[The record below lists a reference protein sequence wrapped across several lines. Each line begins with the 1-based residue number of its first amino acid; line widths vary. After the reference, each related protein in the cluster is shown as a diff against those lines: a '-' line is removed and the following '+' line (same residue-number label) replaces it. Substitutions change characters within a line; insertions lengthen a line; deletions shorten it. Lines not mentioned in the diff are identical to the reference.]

1 MAEWQDPQMF
11 AIGLSVTLLFVLI
24 LITSMVLLTRMY
36 IKRIVYEQEKFTL
49 AKMEHQHSLLWNSVL
64 VQEKERDR
72 IASDLH
78 DELISKLTVLTYALQ
93 TSNEKVKPVEL
104 LGDSI
109 AIARRITHDLRPP
122 LLDQTS
128 LEELVDDFVL
138 PLTNAYKVDCVFS
151 PLHQQQEMK
160 PEIKLQLFRIVQ
172 EVVNNVLKHAC
183 ATEISIGLRVSE
195 SVVALVIRDNGIGF
209 DVAENAKGLG
219 LKNIE
224 LRSQLLNAK
233 WRFKSKPSI
242 GTTFQFLLKNN
253 AINASLNERK

>member
-24 LITSMVLLTRMY
+24 LISSMILLTRIY
-36 IKRIVYEQEKFTL
+36 IKRIVHEQEKFTK
-49 AKMEHQHSLLWNSVL
+49 AKLEHQQSLLWNSVL
-64 VQEKERDR
+64 VQEKERGR

-138 PLTNAYKVDCVFS
+138 PLTNAYAIGCFFS
-151 PLHQQQEMK
+151 PHHQHLEMK
-160 PEIKLQLFRIVQ
+160 SEIKLQLFRIVQ
-172 EVVNNVLKHAC
+172 EVVNNVLKHAK
-183 ATEISIGLRVSE
+183 ATQISIRLRVSE
-195 SVVALVIRDNGIGF
+195 SLVALVIRDDGVGF
-209 DVAENAKGLG
+209 NVDKNAKGLG

-233 WRFKSKPSI
+233 WRFKSKPGI
-242 GTTFQFLLKNN
+242 GTAFQFLLMNDT
-253 AINASLNERK
+253 INASLNE